1 MAWSHGLKYKME
13 CELGWIK
20 IQDRVCEL
28 EVDLVVG
35 QLVCQWDL
43 RNDSRCHAFPRG
55 LAERIFSVYN
65 ECPGD
70 MQGITW
76 QNDQKQASN
85 KYKHYAM

>member
-1 MAWSHGLKYKME
+1 MIAS
-13 CELGWIK
+13 
-20 IQDRVCEL
+20 
-28 EVDLVVG
+28 
-35 QLVCQWDL
+35 
-43 RNDSRCHAFPRG
+43 CHAFPRG

-85 KYKHYAM
+85 KYKHCAM